1 MTQLEGRR
9 RLAVVITDLGTGGAE
24 SLLVRLLPRLTN
36 RFDITVHSL
45 RTRGVHSETL
55 ESHNIAV
62 NALGARTLASMPAA
76 FRNLVERFRKDSPD
90 IVQTHLYHADL
101 FGGWA
106 ARRAGVGP
114 IVWGIHNSG
123 LGWSTM
129 KPATR
134 AVIRACAWSSHR
146 VPDRVVSCSQSGI
159 ARHVEVGYAPEK
171 IEFIP
176 NGFDL
181 KQFHFDQQAAS
192 AVRRELNVPLD
203 APMLGMVARLD
214 PQKDHGT
221 FISMAAILN
230 RHRPDVHFILVGQ
243 GVDDPNGPV
252 LQGIKGSQIGSVC
265 RLLGR
270 RNDISRLMS
279 SFDVLVSSSIA
290 EAFPLVIGEAM
301 ATSVPCVVTDV
312 GDSALIVGDTGTVVP
327 PRDGNALAMACLDL
341 LSIPPE
347 ARRALGGNA
356 RDRIAVHFD
365 LDAIAGR
372 YADLYERMLSSSGR
386 R

>member
-1 MTQLEGRR
+1 MTLLKGRP
-9 RLAVVITDLGTGGAE
+9 RLAVIITDLGTGGAE
-24 SLLVRLLPRLTN
+24 SLLVRLLPRLKS

-55 ESHNIAV
+55 ESHNISV

-76 FRNLVERFRKDSPD
+76 FRHLAESLRKDSPD

-101 FGGWA
+101 LGGWA
-106 ARRAGVGP
+106 ARKAGVGP

-146 VPDRVVSCSQSGI
+146 VPDRIVSCSQSGI
-159 ARHVEVGYAPEK
+159 ARHVEVGYASEK

-181 KQFHFDQQAAS
+181 KQFRFDPQAAS
-192 AVRRELNVPLD
+192 EVRRELNVPLD
-203 APMLGMVARLD
+203 APMVGLVARLD

-221 FISMAAILN
+221 FISMAAIMHRL
-230 RHRPDVHFILVGQ
+230 RPDVHFILVGQ
-243 GVDDPNGPV
+243 GVDDPNGSV
-252 LQGIKGSQIGSVC
+252 SQGITRSQIGSVC

-270 RNDISRLMS
+270 RSDISRLMS
-279 SFDVLVSSSIA
+279 AFDVLVSSSIA

-301 ATSVPCVVTDV
+301 ATAVPCVVTDV
-312 GDSALIVGDTGTVVP
+312 GDSALIVGDTGRVVA
-327 PRDGNALAMACLDL
+327 PRDADALAAACLDL
-341 LSIPPE
+341 I
-347 ARRALGGNA
+347 AMQADTRRALGESA
-356 RDRIAVHFD
+356 RDRIATHFD
-365 LDAIAGR
+365 LDTIADR
-372 YADLYERMLSSSGR
+372 YADLYERMLVRSDR